1 MKRVCKQCGTSF
13 ELSDSEIAFYKSK
26 NLNLSK
32 RCKECRQANKQDHA
46 VQEKL
51 DWNNVQK
58 QSHDLPA
65 RNDHKVGI
73 WVYALIAASIL
84 LLFGLIRISNWY
96 FSSNSARPPVTV
108 ENRNA
113 GAEEEAGNGKA
124 GMEEEAGNGKAGME
138 EEAGN
143 GKAGMEEAAGNG
155 KAGTEEEAGNGKAG
169 MEEAAGNEKSG
180 TDILAENDG
189 IEEQPQDETAAA
201 EEMTPEK
208 ADSIEAAASL
218 QEASEAIQGEADAGS
233 QYTFRNAKLLNEHFE
248 KHGKEM
254 GFSSAEEYLAAAN
267 AVVNNASALHKTE
280 KEDGDDVY
288 YLEATNEFV
297 IVSTDGFI
305 RTYFY
310 PNAGIDYY
318 NRQ

>member
-26 NLNLSK
+26 NLNLPK
-32 RCKECRQANKQDHA
+32 RCKECRQANKRGHA

-65 RNDHKVGI
+65 RNNHKVGI

-124 GMEEEAGNGKAGME
+124 GTEEEAGNGKAGME
-138 EEAGN
+138 EE
-143 GKAGMEEAAGNG
+143 
-155 KAGTEEEAGNGKAG
+155 
-169 MEEAAGNEKSG
+169 AGNEKSG

>member
-1 MKRVCKQCGTSF
+1 MKRVCKQCGKPF

-26 NLNLSK
+26 NLNLPK
-32 RCKECRQANKQDHA
+32 RCKECRQANKRGHA
-46 VQEKL
+46 VQEEL
-51 DWNNVQK
+51 DWNSVQK
-58 QSHDLPA
+58 QSRDLPA
-65 RNDHKVGI
+65 RNDCKVGK

-96 FSSNSARPPVTV
+96 FSSDSARPPVTV

-113 GAEEEAGNGKA
+113 GAEEEVGNRNAGMDEAVGNGNA
-124 GMEEEAGNGKAGME
+124 GMD
-138 EEAGN
+138 
-143 GKAGMEEAAGNG
+143 
-155 KAGTEEEAGNGKAG
+155 
-169 MEEAAGNEKSG
+169 EAAGNEKSG

-189 IEEQPQDETAAA
+189 TEEQPQDETAAA
-201 EEMTPEK
+201 EETTPEK

-218 QEASEAIQGEADAGS
+218 QEAPEAIQSGADAGS

>member
-26 NLNLSK
+26 NLNLPK

-113 GAEEEAGNGKA
+113 GA
-124 GMEEEAGNGKAGME
+124 
-138 EEAGN
+138 
-143 GKAGMEEAAGNG
+143 
-155 KAGTEEEAGNGKAG
+155 EEEAGNGKAG

>member
-26 NLNLSK
+26 NLNLPK
-32 RCKECRQANKQDHA
+32 RCKECRQANKQGHA

-58 QSHDLPA
+58 QSHDLSA

-113 GAEEEAGNGKA
+113 GAEEEAGNGNA
-124 GMEEEAGNGKAGME
+124 GMEEEAGNGNAGME

-143 GKAGMEEAAGNG
+143 GNAGA
-155 KAGTEEEAGNGKAG
+155 EEEAGNGKAG
-169 MEEAAGNEKSG
+169 KDEEAGNEKSG

-201 EEMTPEK
+201 EETTPEK
-208 ADSIEAAASL
+208 ADSMEAAASL

>member
-26 NLNLSK
+26 NLNLPK

>member
-26 NLNLSK
+26 NLNLPK

-124 GMEEEAGNGKAGME
+124 GMEE
-138 EEAGN
+138 
-143 GKAGMEEAAGNG
+143 
-155 KAGTEEEAGNGKAG
+155 
-169 MEEAAGNEKSG
+169 AAGNEKSG

-189 IEEQPQDETAAA
+189 IEEQPQDETAAT

>member
-26 NLNLSK
+26 NLNLPK

-65 RNDHKVGI
+65 RNNHKVGI

-113 GAEEEAGNGKA
+113 GAEEEAGNGNA
-124 GMEEEAGNGKAGME
+124 GMEEEAGNGNAGMEEEAGNRNAGAE

-143 GKAGMEEAAGNG
+143 GKAGKDEE
-155 KAGTEEEAGNGKAG
+155 
-169 MEEAAGNEKSG
+169 AGNEKSG

-189 IEEQPQDETAAA
+189 IEEQPQEETAAA
-201 EEMTPEK
+201 EETTPEK
-208 ADSIEAAASL
+208 ADSMEAAASL
-218 QEASEAIQGEADAGS
+218 QEASEAMQGEADAGS

>member
-26 NLNLSK
+26 NLNLTK

-108 ENRNA
+108 ENGNA
-113 GAEEEAGNGKA
+113 GA
-124 GMEEEAGNGKAGME
+124 
-138 EEAGN
+138 
-143 GKAGMEEAAGNG
+143 
-155 KAGTEEEAGNGKAG
+155 EEEAGNGKAG

>member
-26 NLNLSK
+26 NLNLPK

-113 GAEEEAGNGKA
+113 GAEEEAGNGNA
-124 GMEEEAGNGKAGME
+124 GMEEEAGNGNAGAE

-143 GKAGMEEAAGNG
+143 GKAGKDEE
-155 KAGTEEEAGNGKAG
+155 
-169 MEEAAGNEKSG
+169 AGNEKSG

-201 EEMTPEK
+201 EETTPEK
-208 ADSIEAAASL
+208 ADSMEAAASL
-218 QEASEAIQGEADAGS
+218 QEASEAMQGEADAGS

>member
-26 NLNLSK
+26 NLNLPK

-124 GMEEEAGNGKAGME
+124 GM
-138 EEAGN
+138 
-143 GKAGMEEAAGNG
+143 
-155 KAGTEEEAGNGKAG
+155 EEEAGNGKAG

>member
-26 NLNLSK
+26 NLNLPK

-113 GAEEEAGNGKA
+113 GA
-124 GMEEEAGNGKAGME
+124 E

>member
-26 NLNLSK
+26 NLNLPK

-113 GAEEEAGNGKA
+113 GAEEEAGNGNA
-124 GMEEEAGNGKAGME
+124 GMEEE
-138 EEAGN
+138 
-143 GKAGMEEAAGNG
+143 
-155 KAGTEEEAGNGKAG
+155 
-169 MEEAAGNEKSG
+169 AGNEKSG

-201 EEMTPEK
+201 EETTPEK
-208 ADSIEAAASL
+208 ADSMEAAASL
-218 QEASEAIQGEADAGS
+218 QEASEAMQGEADAGS

>member
-26 NLNLSK
+26 NLNLPK

-113 GAEEEAGNGKA
+113 GAEEEAGNGNA
-124 GMEEEAGNGKAGME
+124 GMEEEAGNGNAGME

-143 GKAGMEEAAGNG
+143 GNAGA
-155 KAGTEEEAGNGKAG
+155 EEEAGNGNAG
-169 MEEAAGNEKSG
+169 KDEEAGNEKSG

-201 EEMTPEK
+201 EETTPEK
-208 ADSIEAAASL
+208 ADSMEAAASL
-218 QEASEAIQGEADAGS
+218 QEASEAMQGEADAGS

>member
-1 MKRVCKQCGTSF
+1 M
-13 ELSDSEIAFYKSK
+13 
-26 NLNLSK
+26 
-32 RCKECRQANKQDHA
+32 
-46 VQEKL
+46 QEKL

-113 GAEEEAGNGKA
+113 GAEEEAGNGNA
-124 GMEEEAGNGKAGME
+124 GMEEEAGNGNAGME

-143 GKAGMEEAAGNG
+143 GNAGA
-155 KAGTEEEAGNGKAG
+155 EEEAGNGKAG
-169 MEEAAGNEKSG
+169 KDEEAGNEKSG

-201 EEMTPEK
+201 EETTPEK
-208 ADSIEAAASL
+208 ADSMEAAASL
-218 QEASEAIQGEADAGS
+218 QEASEAMQGEADAGS

>member
-26 NLNLSK
+26 NLNLPK

-201 EEMTPEK
+201 EETTPEK
-208 ADSIEAAASL
+208 ADSMEAAASL

>member
-26 NLNLSK
+26 NLNLPK
-32 RCKECRQANKQDHA
+32 RCKECRQANKRGHA

-65 RNDHKVGI
+65 RNNHKVGI

-113 GAEEEAGNGKA
+113 GAEEEAGNGNA
-124 GMEEEAGNGKAGME
+124 GMEEEAGNGNAG
-138 EEAGN
+138 A
-143 GKAGMEEAAGNG
+143 
-155 KAGTEEEAGNGKAG
+155 EEEAGNGKAG

-208 ADSIEAAASL
+208 ADSMEAAASL

>member
-1 MKRVCKQCGTSF
+1 
-13 ELSDSEIAFYKSK
+13 
-26 NLNLSK
+26 
-32 RCKECRQANKQDHA
+32 
-46 VQEKL
+46 
-51 DWNNVQK
+51 
-58 QSHDLPA
+58 
-65 RNDHKVGI
+65 
-73 WVYALIAASIL
+73 
-84 LLFGLIRISNWY
+84 
-96 FSSNSARPPVTV
+96 
-108 ENRNA
+108 
-113 GAEEEAGNGKA
+113 
-124 GMEEEAGNGKAGME
+124 MEEEAGNGNASTD
-138 EEAGN
+138 
-143 GKAGMEEAAGNG
+143 EAAGI
-155 KAGTEEEAGNGKAG
+155 
-169 MEEAAGNEKSG
+169 EKNG

-189 IEEQPQDETAAA
+189 TEQPPQDETAAA
-201 EEMTPEK
+201 EETTPEK
-208 ADSIEAAASL
+208 ADSIEEASSL
-218 QEASEAIQGEADAGS
+218 QETPEVIQDSEDNETVLSQPEAGSESEQQQSEADAGS
-233 QYTFRNAKLLNEHFE
+233 QYTFRNAERLNEHFE

>member
-26 NLNLSK
+26 NLNLPK
-32 RCKECRQANKQDHA
+32 RCKECRQANKQGHA

-58 QSHDLPA
+58 QSHDLSA

-124 GMEEEAGNGKAGME
+124 GKDEE
-138 EEAGN
+138 
-143 GKAGMEEAAGNG
+143 
-155 KAGTEEEAGNGKAG
+155 
-169 MEEAAGNEKSG
+169 AGNEKSG

-201 EEMTPEK
+201 EETTPEK
-208 ADSIEAAASL
+208 ADSMEAAASL
-218 QEASEAIQGEADAGS
+218 QEASEAMQGEADAGS